1 MDSKMPTLFQGRQ
14 AQILLW
20 LYLFK
25 EAVVKFILFSNK
37 SIKQLSLLIMLK

>member
-20 LYLFK
+20 LCLFK